1 MAGVNKVRRLP
12 AELRDLVHD
21 LLEQGA
27 TVDAVT
33 AALHEFGAD
42 VSRSGVG
49 RYRKQWQEA
58 IQELAE
64 VREFSRMAVRDLAKQ
79 PESHLARLNAH
90 YLESALFRA
99 QVALRAQF
107 EEDPEKAVK
116 LITKAAM
123 AQMLLARAQRDNAE
137 TTIKADG
144 YAEENQQEAAEQE
157 SGDRTIQV
165 TFVPVPTAPD
175 TTKTPDNK
183 DA

>member
-12 AELRDLVHD
+12 AELRDLVHE
-21 LLEQGA
+21 LLDKGT
-27 TVDAVT
+27 TVDDVT
-33 AALHEFGAD
+33 AALQELGAD

-58 IQELAE
+58 MQELAE
-64 VREFSRMAVRDLAKQ
+64 VREFSRMAVRDLDKQ
-79 PESHLARLNAH
+79 PESHLTRLNAH
-90 YLESALFRA
+90 YLETALFRA
-99 QVALRAQF
+99 QMALRAQF
-107 EEDPEKAVK
+107 EKDPESAIK
-116 LITKAAM
+116 LITKASM

-144 YAEENQQEAAEQE
+144 YAEEKQETQEQE

-165 TFVPVPTAPD
+165 TFVPVPTAVD
-175 TTKTPDNK
+175 TPKTPDNK